1 MKTKDKKELHTKTA
15 NELLKI
21 LKDAKESLMMLRLD
35 KVQNKLKNT
44 RDIFNTRQKIA
55 ILQTIL
61 KEKEKIKND

>member
-15 NELLKI
+15 NELLKM

-55 ILQTIL
+55 ILLTIL
-61 KEKEKIKND
+61 KEKETIKND